1 MKLSSLFRVVAF
13 ALGVSAC
20 ASHSDR
26 TQAIRSALDAGD
38 AKTALKYVNER
49 LDVDSEKDLP
59 SDQGSEKSLYLL
71 DRAMILQQLDRYELS
86 SRDLE
91 NADKQI
97 DMLDL
102 SRNAVDSIGK
112 YLFSDDV
119 GRYKAPP
126 YEKLLINTE
135 NMVNYL
141 ARGDLNG
148 ARIEARRLAVMQ
160 KYLKDHEDPA
170 QALTSAGSYLAGFTF
185 EKSGRLD
192 EALNYYDDALGTGE
206 YASLAAPVK
215 RLLARSGSGS
225 ARLKSIAAK
234 SNEDIGENDAEI
246 LILIGYGRVPY
257 KIAKR
262 VPIGLALTY
271 VSGALSPEDQNRAN
285 YLAAQGL
292 VTWVN
297 YPELG
302 PAQGTLGVPHAKI
315 DGEPSDF
322 EPLAAIDREAKRAWD
337 DAKGAVVASA
347 ITRLLTR
354 AATGE
359 VVRRSSKDSVVG
371 ALLSLGVQATL
382 TATDTPDTRSWEALP
397 SRLAVSRVRVKPGK
411 HVVDV
416 AARGLRKKQEVE
428 LEPGGFAVVAHTV
441 LF

>member
-1 MKLSSLFRVVAF
+1 MPSLLRVVCF
-13 ALGVSAC
+13 ALSLSAC

-38 AKTALKYVNER
+38 AKSALKYVNER
-49 LDVDSEKDLP
+49 LDVDNEKDVP
-59 SDQGSEKSLYLL
+59 NEAGSEKSLFLL
-71 DRAMILQQLDRYELS
+71 DRAMILQQLDHYELS

-91 NADKQI
+91 LADKQI
-97 DMLDL
+97 DLLDL
-102 SRNAVDSIGK
+102 SRNALDSIGK

-148 ARIEARRLAVMQ
+148 ARIEARRLSVMQ
-160 KYLKDHEDPA
+160 KYLRDHEDPA
-170 QALTSAGSYLAGFTF
+170 QALTAAGSYLAGFTF
-185 EKSGRLD
+185 EKSGKTS
-192 EALNYYDDALGTGE
+192 EALNYYDDALATGA

-215 RLLARSGSGS
+215 RLLAQTGSGS
-225 ARLKSIAAK
+225 ARLQKLAATTT
-234 SNEDIGENDAEI
+234 EEIDETDAEI
-246 LILIGYGRVPY
+246 LIVVGYGRVPF
-257 KIAKR
+257 KIARR

-271 VSGALSPEDQNRAN
+271 VSDALSPTDRARAN
-285 YLAAQGL
+285 QLAAQGL

-302 PAQGTLGVPHAKI
+302 PAQGSIGIPRGRI
-315 DGEPSDF
+315 DGKSAEF
-322 EPLAAIDREAKRAWD
+322 EPLATIDLEAKHAWD
-337 DAKGAVVASA
+337 EAKGAVVASA
-347 ITRLLTR
+347 ITRMLAR
-354 AATGE
+354 VATGE
-359 VVRRSSKDSVVG
+359 VVRQGSGKDSLVG

-397 SRLAVSRVRVKPGK
+397 ARLAVSRQRVKPGK
-411 HVVDV
+411 HVIDV
-416 AARGLRKKQEVE
+416 SVRGLKKQQEVE
-428 LEPGGFAVVAHTV
+428 LSSGGFAVVAHTV

>member
-1 MKLSSLFRVVAF
+1 MPSLLRVIAF
-13 ALGVSAC
+13 AVSLSAC

-38 AKTALKYVNER
+38 TKTALKYVNER
-49 LDVDSEKDLP
+49 LDVDSEKQVPD
-59 SDQGSEKSLYLL
+59 DAGSEKSLFLL
-71 DRAMILQQLDRYELS
+71 DRAMILQQSGAYDLS

-91 NADKQI
+91 LADKQI
-97 DMLDL
+97 DLLDL
-102 SRNAVDSIGK
+102 SRNALDSIGK

-160 KYLKDHEDPA
+160 KYLRDHEDPA
-170 QALTSAGSYLAGFTF
+170 RALTAAGSYLAGFTF
-185 EKSGRLD
+185 EKSGKTS
-192 EALNYYDDALGTGE
+192 EALNYYDDALASGP
-206 YASLAAPVK
+206 YATLAAPVK
-215 RLLARSGSGS
+215 RLLAAAGSGS
-225 ARLKSIAAK
+225 ARLQKLAATTTEEIA
-234 SNEDIGENDAEI
+234 ETDAEI
-246 LILIGYGRVPY
+246 LIIVGFGRVPY
-257 KIAKR
+257 KVARR

-271 VSGALSPEDQNRAN
+271 VSGALSPTDHARAN
-285 YLAAQGL
+285 QLAAQGL

-297 YPELG
+297 FPELG
-302 PAQGTLGVPHAKI
+302 PTQGSIGIPRGSV
-315 DGEPSDF
+315 DGKAAEF
-322 EPLAAIDREAKRAWD
+322 EPLATVDREAKRAWD

-347 ITRLLTR
+347 ITRMIAR
-354 AATGE
+354 VATGE
-359 VVRRSSKDSVVG
+359 AVRQGSGKDSLVG

-397 SRLAVSRVRVKPGK
+397 ARLAVSRLRVAPGK

-416 AARGLRKKQEVE
+416 SVRGLKKRQEVD